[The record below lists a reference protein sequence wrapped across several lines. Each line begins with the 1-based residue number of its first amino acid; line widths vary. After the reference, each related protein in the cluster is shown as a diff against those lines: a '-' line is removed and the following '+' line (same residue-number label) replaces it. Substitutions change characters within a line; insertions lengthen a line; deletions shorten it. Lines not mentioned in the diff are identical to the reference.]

1 MKIIQN
7 NHGFT
12 LIEMTMVLVIIGILL
27 SISIP
32 GLAGIREQAEATA
45 VQLELSGIKTLL
57 EIYYL
62 ENDHKYPPQAEF
74 TTLDIEKSENFFYET
89 NTERTSYKVITT
101 NAYGGN
107 YYYIEDTKTNIQRT
121 STSTL

>member
-1 MKIIQN
+1 MKIIRN

-12 LIEMTMVLVIIGILL
+12 LIEMTMVLVVIGILL

-57 EIYYL
+57 EVYYL
-62 ENDHKYPPQAEF
+62 ENDYKYPAQTEF
-74 TTLDIEKSENFFYET
+74 TTLDIEKPENFYYET
-89 NTERTSYKVITT
+89 NTERTTYKVITT
-101 NAYGGN
+101 NSYGGN
-107 YYYIEDTKTNIQRT
+107 YYYIEDVKTSVQRT
-121 STSTL
+121 STSNL